1 MKLVVHLLFL
11 LFAGQAFAQGLSGVV
26 MGESH
31 DGKKEPLPFAT
42 VVWKGTRSGTLTD
55 DLGKFHIGIP
65 PGATQ
70 LVVSYL
76 GFTSDT
82 ITYSGGTQLSV
93 TLKEGEG
100 VRSSIDIVGE
110 RSSTFINSRD
120 PQLFQVLN
128 EKELCKAA
136 CCNLS
141 ESFETNASVDAT
153 FADAVTGTRQI
164 RMLGLEGKYTQMLYD
179 NSPSV
184 RGLSSSSGL
193 SFVPGPW
200 VKNIYITKGVGS
212 ITSGYESMAGQ
223 INVALKN
230 PDTAERFHLNAYAGS
245 GGRTE
250 LNLVLGPKRESEEE
264 IVVVESEHEHDHEHD
279 HEHEAE
285 HEHEHEHEHDH
296 EHEAEHEH
304 HKHLKGSLLAHGA
317 FSNLRTD
324 MNKDG
329 FLDNPLFSNI
339 LLRNEWHLE
348 GHKGLGAQ
356 LALNYQNMNNVGGQF
371 DFDPNDEIRSA
382 LWGVNTQTR
391 RYEASAKV
399 GYVFPDKPWKSFGSQ
414 FNAVYHDQEGRY
426 GYRQYNG
433 QQRSGRMN
441 LLFASRIL
449 NENNTFT
456 TGFSFVFDD
465 YRDTL
470 TSTEPLFFFNNY
482 TLNRQERVPGVFFE
496 YTLKVDD
503 KFTMV
508 AGLREDY
515 HNVYGAMFT
524 PRVHARYS
532 INDHLSI
539 KAVGGVGYRTPM
551 LIMDNIGILAS
562 NRQIILDGD
571 NPKGYYGMDMEK
583 ATNAGLLLTWK
594 GDLFYRPATFSL
606 DGFMTQ
612 FEQQVVV
619 DVETPGFVRMY
630 NLDGQSFSN
639 SVQGEF
645 QWSPMRRLDCR
656 LAYRGLESRAQYTQ
670 GLRDR
675 PLVNR
680 HRAFVNLAYET
691 RKRANGAQWRFDAT
705 VQWVSKK
712 RLPFIISSHDEHA
725 TEALSTWT
733 ADYWQ
738 VMAQATYVFRT
749 NLELYVGGENLTNF
763 MIHDAII
770 SAEDPTSN
778 FFDASLVWGPVFGR
792 MGYVG
797 LRWILP

>member
-1 MKLVVHLLFL
+1 MKAILQLLL
-11 LFAGQAFAQGLSGVV
+11 LLTVGQMMAQGVSGVV
-26 MGESH
+26 IGEYAG
-31 DGKKEPLPFAT
+31 GKKEPLAFAS
-42 VVWKGTRSGTLTD
+42 VVWKDTRSGTLTD
-55 DLGKFHIGIP
+55 ERGQFQLGIP
-65 PGATQ
+65 PGAKE
-70 LVVSYL
+70 LIVSSL

-82 ITYSGGTQLSV
+82 LPYLGENPMTIYLQEWV
-93 TLKEGEG
+93 KEGG
-100 VRSSIDIVGE
+100 AVNVVGE
-110 RSSTFINSRD
+110 RSSTYINSRD

-153 FADAVTGTRQI
+153 FADAITGTRQI

-179 NSPSV
+179 NIPSV

-193 SFVPGPW
+193 SYVPGPW

-250 LNLVLGPKRESEEE
+250 LNLVVGPKSEGEEE
-264 IVVVESEHEHDHEHD
+264 IVVVENEHEHDHEQD
-279 HEHEAE
+279 HAHEE
-285 HEHEHEHEHDH
+285 
-296 EHEAEHEH
+296 EHEH

-317 FSNLRTD
+317 FSQLRTD

-339 LLRNEWHLE
+339 LLRNEWHLDA
-348 GHKGLGAQ
+348 HNGLGAQ

-371 DFDPNDEIRSA
+371 DFNPQDEIRSA
-382 LWGVNTQTR
+382 LWGSHTLTR
-391 RYEASAKV
+391 RYEASAKI
-399 GYVFPDKPWKSFGSQ
+399 GYVFPNKPWKSFGSQ
-414 FNAVYHDQEGRY
+414 FNAVFHDHEGRY
-426 GYRQYNG
+426 GYRHYNG
-433 QQRSGRMN
+433 EQRSGRVN

-449 NENNTFT
+449 NEHNTFT

-470 TSTEPLFFFNNY
+470 TSTEPLFFFKNY

-508 AGLREDY
+508 AGVREDY

-524 PRVHARYS
+524 PRLHARYS

-562 NRQIILDGD
+562 NRQIIIDGD
-571 NPKGYYGMDMEK
+571 NPKGYYSMDMEQ
-583 ATNAGLLLTWK
+583 ATNTGLLLTWK

-606 DGFMTQ
+606 DGFMTW

-619 DVETPGFVRMY
+619 DAETPGFVRMY
-630 NLDGQSFSN
+630 NLDGRSFSN

-656 LAYRGLESRAQYTQ
+656 LAYRWLESRTQYSQ

-680 HRAFVNLAYET
+680 HRAFVNIAYET

-712 RLPFIISSHDEHA
+712 RLPFIISSHNEHA
-725 TEALSTWT
+725 NEALSTWT

-738 VMAQATYVFRT
+738 VMAQATYVFKT